1 MTADSHGAPGMTAY
15 SYRHRVTFAETNVV
29 GNVYFSHYLEWQ
41 GQCRESFLFEH
52 APKVSQDIL
61 TGTLVLVTVS
71 CAMDYFEECYAG
83 DEVVIEMS
91 PGGIVSSRARM
102 CFRYRS
108 AAVDIARGE
117 QTVACMSRGP
127 DGLVPVPVPDEL
139 VAAMRRF
146 E

>member
-1 MTADSHGAPGMTAY
+1 MTAF

-29 GNVYFSHYLEWQ
+29 GNVYFSHYLDWQ
-41 GQCRESFLFEH
+41 GRCRESFLFEH
-52 APKVSQDIL
+52 TPNVCQDIL
-61 TGTLVLVTVS
+61 KGTLVLVTVS

-83 DEVVIEMS
+83 DDVVIEMS

-108 AAVDIARGE
+108 RGLDIARGE

-139 VAAMRRF
+139 VTAMQRF

>member
-1 MTADSHGAPGMTAY
+1 MTAF

-29 GNVYFSHYLEWQ
+29 GNVYFTHYLDWQ
-41 GQCRESFLFEH
+41 GQCRESFLLEH
-52 APKVSQDIL
+52 APNVFADIL
-61 TGTLVLVTVS
+61 KGSLALVTVG

-83 DEVVIEMS
+83 DDVTIEMS

-102 CFRYRS
+102 CFQYRS
-108 AAVDIARGE
+108 RGAVIARGE

-127 DGLVPVPVPDEL
+127 DGLIPLPVPDEL
-139 VAAMRRF
+139 VTAMQRF